1 MMLPFFLLL
10 LFQLLTLS
18 LTLVTAVR
26 HPSWRVA
33 LLVGVALGA
42 CLGAGSQVAL
52 GRSTPV
58 ALLSIVGLDLLLLV
72 QLRSLA
78 IRPSPRRRSRDAWW
92 C

>member
-1 MMLPFFLLL
+1 MLPFFLLL
-10 LFQLLTLS
+10 LFQILTLS

-26 HPSWRVA
+26 HPSWRAV
-33 LLVGVALGA
+33 LLAGVALGA

-52 GRSTPV
+52 GRITPV
-58 ALLSIVGLDLLLLV
+58 TLLSLVGLDVLLLV

-78 IRPSPRRRSRDAWW
+78 IRPPSRWRSRDAWW

>member
-1 MMLPFFLLL
+1 MRPFFLLL

-26 HPSWRVA
+26 HPSWRAV

-42 CLGAGSQVAL
+42 CLGAGAQVSL
-52 GRSTPV
+52 QRLTPV
-58 ALLSIVGLDLLLLV
+58 ALLSLVGLDLLLLV

-78 IRPSPRRRSRDAWW
+78 IRPPPRRRSRDVWW

>member
-1 MMLPFFLLL
+1 MRPFFLLL

-18 LTLVTAVR
+18 LILVAAVR
-26 HPSWRVA
+26 QPSWRA
-33 LLVGVALGA
+33 GLLVGVALGA

-52 GRSTPV
+52 QRITPV
-58 ALLSIVGLDLLLLV
+58 TVLSLVGLDVLLLV

-78 IRPSPRRRSRDAWW
+78 IRPLPRRRSRDAWW

>member
-1 MMLPFFLLL
+1 MLPFSLLL

-26 HPSWRVA
+26 HPSWRVV

-42 CLGAGSQVAL
+42 CLGAGAQVGL
-52 GRSTPV
+52 QRITPV
-58 ALLSIVGLDLLLLV
+58 TLLSLVGLDLLLLV
-72 QLRSLA
+72 QLRSLTS
-78 IRPSPRRRSRDAWW
+78 RPSSRRRSRDAWW